1 MGAEALAGA
10 LSTVETI
17 MTLNVIGALMA
28 MYPKPPPG
36 TEPTDSATGTE
47 TDPIG
52 ARGILTQ
59 PTIKSMSRLGVSIF
73 LPCLVASKLAKGLTL
88 VKFMAAWPMPLCCW
102 AQIGTA
108 CAIGLVVRRLV
119 NPPKHLWRPFLCAI
133 TFQNSSALPLVIV
146 QSLSGFP
153 PFDRVDD
160 AFDQM
165 ALYVFVYNVGWQFCF
180 WCLGYPY
187 LIGGGSQGSG
197 AGDRG
202 RDVSAMVRKGLSSPV
217 LISSFVGVAIGLV
230 TPLQTALFANG
241 APLRFLGSAV
251 EILGQAAVPMVTCVI
266 SGTLGKSIL
275 RSWQPK
281 RTMSPDPAAAP
292 AGKSAGE
299 NGASIAVDDSTAVLM
314 ETSLPHHLPRKRL
327 DTYHAHG
334 GGTDSGEAHATEE
347 EVPFQMLV
355 ILCFVRVVVVA
366 GIQFW
371 GISLLL
377 PSLPK
382 GTELMQLVVLIE
394 CCVPSANMI
403 IVCCQQ
409 YGQRRAAEDL
419 SKAYVMMFAASFASM
434 VFFVSRALA
443 LTVEKNMDWADGQ
456 HL

>member
-1 MGAEALAGA
+1 MAFSLFGAQL
-10 LSTVETI
+10 LYSTCVSPPRTHPRPLRRVRFLRRPA
-17 MTLNVIGALMA
+17 TDLNVHGPYRDGGLSCPTPHPLGTSFPSPASCARAPSL
-28 MYPKPPPG
+28 PP
-36 TEPTDSATGTE
+36 
-47 TDPIG
+47 
-52 ARGILTQ
+52 
-59 PTIKSMSRLGVSIF
+59 
-73 LPCLVASKLAKGLTL
+73 
-88 VKFMAAWPMPLCCW
+88 
-102 AQIGTA
+102 A
-108 CAIGLVVRRLV
+108 CARTR
-119 NPPKHLWRPFLCAI
+119 K
-133 TFQNSSALPLVIV
+133 
-146 QSLSGFP
+146 
-153 PFDRVDD
+153 VDD